1 MRSISPLRYPGGKT
15 KVYNRVV
22 ELLKKNNR
30 LNTTYIEPFAGGCGL
45 GLLLLKN
52 KIVDCLILNDI
63 DKSIYSFWK
72 AVLKYNDEL
81 CELIKNSEISLE
93 ERKKQKKIQYNKN
106 KIDLRRKKD
115 VLSLGFSTFFLNRVN
130 RSGIIKAGVIGGKE
144 QSGDYKMDCRFNKK
158 QLIKQIEEIKSYK
171 EKIIFFNL
179 DAIKFIKKVKGI
191 ENSFIFFDPP
201 YYEKGKELY
210 INFYEHEDHKK
221 LANNIF
227 DLKNDWIVTYD
238 NVIPIREMYS
248 DYQQD
253 EFEIS
258 YTLQEKKRAKEI
270 MIFSNNLKNI

>member
-81 CELIKNSEISLE
+81 CELIKDSEISLE
-93 ERKKQKKIQYNKN
+93 ERKKQKKIQDNKN
-106 KIDLRRKKD
+106 KTDLRRKKD

>member
-81 CELIKNSEISLE
+81 CELIKDSEISLE
-93 ERKKQKKIQYNKN
+93 ERKKQKKIQDNKN

-238 NVIPIREMYS
+238 NAIPIREMYS